1 MVVDSMVSSEVASP
15 LSDFGC
21 GGLFAF
27 IFPGSKQGLE
37 LLEAQG
43 KAKQGTLDQ
52 LFLLMVLF
60 RERNSIIRIW
70 VNRVSIHEKDFS
82 SNFKQLFF

>member
-1 MVVDSMVSSEVASP
+1 MIVDSMVSSEVASP

-21 GGLFAF
+21 SGLIVF

-43 KAKQGTLDQ
+43 KAK
-52 LFLLMVLF
+52 
-60 RERNSIIRIW
+60 
-70 VNRVSIHEKDFS
+70 
-82 SNFKQLFF
+82 